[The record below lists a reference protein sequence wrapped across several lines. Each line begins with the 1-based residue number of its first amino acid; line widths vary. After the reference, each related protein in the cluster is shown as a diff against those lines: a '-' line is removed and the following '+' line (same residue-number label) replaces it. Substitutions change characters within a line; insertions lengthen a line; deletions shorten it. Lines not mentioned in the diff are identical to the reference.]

1 MCVCVFLNYSSALAV
16 LTELHGVM
24 VSREWIISR
33 PLACRAIELS
43 FLVTIVT
50 PFAFQN
56 FGSRETCHAVNGNV
70 DWKFGVVFI
79 WTKKIGN

>member
-1 MCVCVFLNYSSALAV
+1 MCVFPDYWSALAV
-16 LTELHGVM
+16 LIELHGVM
-24 VSREWIISR
+24 ASREWIISR
-33 PLACRAIELS
+33 PLAFGAIELS

-79 WTKKIGN
+79 RTKKIGN